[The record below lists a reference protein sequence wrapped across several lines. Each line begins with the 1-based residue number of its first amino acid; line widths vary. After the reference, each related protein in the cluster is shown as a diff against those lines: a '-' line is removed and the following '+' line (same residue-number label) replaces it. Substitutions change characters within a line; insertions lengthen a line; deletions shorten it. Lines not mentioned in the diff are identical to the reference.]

1 MLELTFASAV
11 AFLLT
16 AFFVSVAL
24 TRFFIFAGP
33 QMGLMDQPDERRV
46 HVAPV
51 PRAGGLAIWV
61 AFIALLWGTDAFF
74 PEIFVGH
81 HRTTNIAW
89 TISSALLLL
98 VGFVDDRNG
107 LKPLVKLAGQAL
119 AAGIFCGICYPDGFV
134 LLNMPLPFW
143 VALPLFVAWSVLF
156 INAFNLIDGLDGL
169 CAGLVLVSLSM
180 ILILAL
186 SIGNWRDSVFVIL
199 MIGAVGGFLV
209 FNVNPARIFL
219 GDAGAMML
227 GFFIATMAD
236 SVVGER
242 TLVGSLM
249 LPIAVAGVPLLDVL
263 LAIWRRGSRKQMQKS
278 RGESSSGGIFSADK
292 DHMHH
297 RLLEM
302 GLTQRKVA
310 MILQG
315 LAVFV
320 AALCLFPLLMG
331 GRTVVISLLG
341 FLIVGLFGIR
351 HFARIELVEA
361 GNLMQLKIRRRTLG
375 LSHRGIQFLWD
386 VCALSLACF
395 LAMVIETNFGRRL
408 EGQHVWSVNYGL
420 IFLVYGIILLRVA
433 DVYQRIWSR
442 PTFQDF
448 FIVGVVVSMVGPLT
462 SLMWSLNKQDVTW
475 ADYRAGLLASQI
487 ALWLLLIPRAL
498 PVLLRDFGLCVT
510 RRRSRK
516 NETSKKRVLL
526 YGAGAV
532 GAQLID
538 FLKVGGSEQISKFQ
552 IVGLLDEHR
561 SFRGKTFRCFPVFG
575 GLDQLGRLKEAE
587 GVDGLVVTIK
597 DLPDEQWAKLLDE
610 TKAHG
615 LKLYRWNVAQ
625 DFDQVVEVPS
635 GGAQILH

>member
-1 MLELTFASAV
+1 MQNLTISYAV
-11 AFLLT
+11 AFLGT
-16 AFFVSVAL
+16 AFFVSVLL
-24 TRFFIFAGP
+24 TRFFITVGP
-33 QMGLMDQPDERRV
+33 RLGLMDQPGERRV
-46 HVAPV
+46 HTTPV
-51 PRAGGLAIWV
+51 PRAGGLAVWI
-61 AFIALLWGTDAFF
+61 AFIVLLWGTDNLF
-74 PEIFVGH
+74 PEIFVDD

-107 LKPLVKLAGQAL
+107 LKPLVKLGGQAL
-119 AAGIFCGICYPDGFV
+119 AAGLFCWIKHPDGF
-134 LLNMPLPFW
+134 LLMKVELPFW
-143 VALPLFVAWSVLF
+143 AALPIWVGWCVLI

-186 SIGNWRDSVFVIL
+186 SVGNWRDSVFVIL
-199 MIGAVGGFLV
+199 MIGAVGGFLIYN
-209 FNVNPARIFL
+209 FNPARIFL
-219 GDAGAMML
+219 GDAGSMML
-227 GFFIATMAD
+227 GFFIASMANGIA
-236 SVVGER
+236 GER
-242 TLVGSLM
+242 ALIGSLM

-263 LAIWRRGSRKQMQKS
+263 LAVWRRGSRKQIRKS
-278 RGESSSGGIFSADK
+278 QGEASGGGIFSADK

-320 AALCLFPLLMG
+320 AALCLFPMLMG
-331 GRTVVISLLG
+331 GRAVVISILG

-361 GNLMQLKIRRRTLG
+361 GNLMQVKMRRRTLG
-375 LSHRGIQFLWD
+375 FSHRGIQFLWD
-386 VCALSLACF
+386 VFALSLACF
-395 LAMVIETNFGRRL
+395 IAMVIETNFGRRL
-408 EGQHVWSVNYGL
+408 EGQHVWSANYGL
-420 IFLVYGIILLRVA
+420 IFVVYGIILLRVA
-433 DVYQRIWSR
+433 DVYRRVWSR
-442 PTFQDF
+442 PSFQDF

-487 ALWLLLIPRAL
+487 ALWLILAPRAL
-498 PVLLRDFGLCVT
+498 PVLLADFGLCVT
-510 RRRSRK
+510 RRRSR
-516 NETSKKRVLL
+516 NDDSSKKRVLL

-538 FLKVGGSEQISKFQ
+538 FLRVGGSEQISKFQ

-561 SFRGKTFRCFPVFG
+561 SFRGKIFRCFPVFG

-587 GVDGLVVTIK
+587 GLDGLVVTIK
-597 DLPDEQWAKLLDE
+597 DLPDEQWAKLLKE
-610 TKAHG
+610 TKVQG

-625 DFDQVVEVPS
+625 EFDQVEEAPQ
-635 GGAQILH
+635 GEA